1 MEPSPNE
8 PTPHDQAPVPAK
20 APLPAESPYPLPAP
34 KAWPHEETVTEQGY
48 DPHRVY
54 GINRRFS
61 LATVMVMMAGASL
74 ILAGLNPILS
84 SLAVPAAA
92 PVVGGTIVLLC
103 IATALGQMF
112 LFRGRDPR
120 NASFVVGAVF
130 CALVPLVIWAG
141 GMVAQAPNRL
151 KLGWAIILMFWGAI
165 FGPLPGYLAGCLV
178 AGVLL
183 VMDLTESIFA
193 RWRKAREPD
202 DDDPWPAPKTPGG
215 IKESTRQAENAERSE
230 NAQTQV

>member
-1 MEPSPNE
+1 MDPRTNDNLPAGGAARPVEPPFLATLPN
-8 PTPHDQAPVPAK
+8 PP
-20 APLPAESPYPLPAP
+20 PLPPNWPREKILAE
-34 KAWPHEETVTEQGY
+34 HGY

-54 GINRRFS
+54 GVNRRFS

-84 SLAVPAAA
+84 SLNHPGAA
-92 PVVGGTIVLLC
+92 PVVGGAIVLLC
-103 IATALGQMF
+103 VATAIGQMF

-120 NASFVVGAVF
+120 KASFVVGAVF
-130 CALVPLVIWAG
+130 CGLVPLVTYAAEA
-141 GMVAQAPNRL
+141 VAQTPNRMN
-151 KLGWAIILMFWGAI
+151 LGWAIVYMFWGII
-165 FGPLPGYLAGCLV
+165 FGALPGYLAGCLV

-202 DDDPWPAPKTPGG
+202 DDPWPPPKNPLT
-215 IKESTRQAENAERSE
+215 
-230 NAQTQV
+230 